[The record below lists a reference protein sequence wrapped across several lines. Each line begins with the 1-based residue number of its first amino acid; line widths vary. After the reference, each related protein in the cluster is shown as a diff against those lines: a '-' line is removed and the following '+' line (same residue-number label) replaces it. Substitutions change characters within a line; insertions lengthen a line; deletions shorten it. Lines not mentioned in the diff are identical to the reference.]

1 MSYLKTLINLTVKF
15 NKNTLIKCVNVL
27 FKFNKLIRKL
37 FLNRIKRVANITE
50 LELVRCSILEYVI
63 RNLNMSYN
71 DICPLANL
79 T

>member
-1 MSYLKTLINLTVKF
+1 MSYLKTLVNPTVKF